1 MPPVAIKPR
10 LLKGRVVPKVLVKE
24 QEIEFKSEPGA
35 NLRVEMLK
43 NKAKLYKG
51 IHRFANCHGHGLCGS
66 CLVRVESN
74 PAGLTDRTETENAK
88 LFGANPH
95 IRLACQA
102 EICGD
107 IEITTDL
114 E

>member
-1 MPPVAIKPR
+1 
-10 LLKGRVVPKVLVKE
+10 VPKVFV
-24 QEIEFKSEPGA
+24 QDQDIEFKAEPSS
-35 NLRVEMLK
+35 NLREQMLK
-43 NKAKLYKG
+43 HGCKLYKG
-51 IHRFANCHGHGLCGS
+51 IHRLINCHGHGMCGS

-74 PAGLTDRTETENAK
+74 PAGLTDRTETENGK

-107 IEITTDL
+107 IAVTTDL

>member
-1 MPPVAIKPR
+1 
-10 LLKGRVVPKVLVKE
+10 VPKVLVKE
-24 QEIEFKSEPGA
+24 QDIEFKCEPGA

-51 IHRFANCHGHGLCGS
+51 IHRLINCHGHGLCGS

-74 PAGLTDRTETENAK
+74 PAGLTDRTPTENSK
-88 LFGANPH
+88 LFGANPQ

-102 EICGD
+102 EVCGD
-107 IEITTDL
+107 IEVTTDL